1 MSQAADII
9 DALLDAGITDQ
20 LGCGVKPTLY
30 VSIKYTDY
38 VVVHRLWAA
47 GVEVAAHTITV
58 SGVPRWRKSA
68 TRVWRRLTPPAR
80 HTRPSARHRVRHTG
94 RRVAT

>member
-1 MSQAADII
+1 MRPRVWLWQAAGII
-9 DALLDAGITDQ
+9 DAVMGAGIRDR

-38 VVVHRLWAA
+38 VTLHRFWAA

-58 SGVPRWRKSA
+58 RVAVPCA
-68 TRVWRRLTPPAR
+68 
-80 HTRPSARHRVRHTG
+80 RVRAAATHCCL
-94 RRVAT
+94 VAAAA